1 MHWGKC
7 SKDKGS
13 RVGNT
18 TRLGEKSEVK
28 NDGKT
33 SGVDKAVVGSILE
46 GTEHRG
52 KGTLL
57 VVGLGSGRLSS
68 ALPSR

>member
-52 KGTLL
+52 KSLL
-57 VVGLGSGRLSS
+57 VGLGSGRLSS